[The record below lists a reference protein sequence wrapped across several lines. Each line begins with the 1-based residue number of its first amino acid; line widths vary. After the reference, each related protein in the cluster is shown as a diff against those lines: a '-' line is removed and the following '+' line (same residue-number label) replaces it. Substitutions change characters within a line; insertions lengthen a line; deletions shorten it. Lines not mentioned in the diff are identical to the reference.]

1 MSWTVS
7 FLGTPANV
15 AEALTAQSATLTGQ
29 SKEEY
34 DVAYPAIVTLVQQ
47 NVGPESMKVE
57 VVGNGHAVFIN
68 GEISYSNCNVTVK
81 PVYVNI
87 V

>member
-1 MSWTVS
+1 MSWSVS

-15 AEALTAQSATLTGQ
+15 AEALTAQSATMTGQ

-34 DVAYPAIVTLVQQ
+34 DVAYPAIATLVLA
-47 NVGPESMKVE
+47 NVGPESMKVD
-57 VVGNGHAVFIN
+57 VQASGHATFVD
-68 GEISYSNCNVTVK
+68 GKVSYSNCNVTVK

>member
-1 MSWTVS
+1 MSWSVS

-15 AEALTAQSATLTGQ
+15 ATALTAQSATLSGQ

-47 NVGPESMKVE
+47 NVGPENMKVD
-57 VVGNGHAVFIN
+57 VQANGHATFVD
-68 GEISYSNCNVTVK
+68 GKVSYSNCNVTVK
-81 PVYVNI
+81 QVYVNI